1 MLEVSGE
8 KHQVELAVSFRYVQE
23 HGWTVGAIT
32 GFLSAYYMEDPR
44 FRLSRHY
51 DELDTGTHVWLCELE
66 SGMSIKVLLKRL
78 RVDIPPA
85 QVHERSASTD
95 GRVRYVIDVTEA
107 GTDQG

>member
-1 MLEVSGE
+1 MAASDIKQL
-8 KHQVELAVSFRYVQE
+8 VELAVTYRYAQE
-23 HGWTVGAIT
+23 HGWTVNAIT

-51 DELDTGTHVWLCELE
+51 DELDTGTHVWVCELE
-66 SGMSIKVLLKRL
+66 GGVSIKVLLKRL
-78 RVDIPPA
+78 RVDIPPG

-107 GTDQG
+107 GTNQR